1 MFFTNIYLGF
11 IKNKINYN
19 FVIFNKK
26 KKMWF
31 NVNINY
37 FFIKNN
43 IIYLK
48 NIKYLCYQ
56 SGFQNFYF
64 RNWYKFG
71 PRYNWI
77 NNLSIIY
84 I

>member
-1 MFFTNIYLGF
+1 MFFTRIYVGF

-19 FVIFNKK
+19 LIIFNKK

-31 NVNINY
+31 NININY

-43 IIYLK
+43 FFYLK
-48 NIKYLCYQ
+48 KIKYLFYQ

-77 NNLSIIY
+77 KNLSIIKK
-84 I
+84 